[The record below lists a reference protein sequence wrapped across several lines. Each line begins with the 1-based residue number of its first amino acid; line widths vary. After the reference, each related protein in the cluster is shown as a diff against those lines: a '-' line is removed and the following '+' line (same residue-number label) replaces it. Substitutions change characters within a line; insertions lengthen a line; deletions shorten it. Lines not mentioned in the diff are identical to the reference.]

1 MFVHSYSISEQK
13 GAKFL
18 LLCQVMFCCP
28 VLILVY
34 VGMAVTTS
42 GMQELIKNMF
52 MLLLS
57 FISFDMTCFKYFLLA
72 DETFSKAVQVVI
84 TWLERGDCSKRNANT
99 FYTMI
104 QSTNSHVRRLLS
116 EKAQY
121 EEELQRARELM
132 KGRMQGILIQCE

>member
-1 MFVHSYSISEQK
+1 MIIFFLICLHVINHSYI
-13 GAKFL
+13 
-18 LLCQVMFCCP
+18 V
-28 VLILVY
+28 
-34 VGMAVTTS
+34 
-42 GMQELIKNMF
+42 
-52 MLLLS
+52 
-57 FISFDMTCFKYFLLA
+57 FIICVKYLLLA

-104 QSTNSHVRRLLS
+104 QSTNSHVRRLLG

>member
-1 MFVHSYSISEQK
+1 MLAWQILLCSGPQGMIKNISLVCLHVINHSY
-13 GAKFL
+13 
-18 LLCQVMFCCP
+18 V
-28 VLILVY
+28 VLIVC
-34 VGMAVTTS
+34 
-42 GMQELIKNMF
+42 I
-52 MLLLS
+52 
-57 FISFDMTCFKYFLLA
+57 KYFLLA

>member
-1 MFVHSYSISEQK
+1 MSCI
-13 GAKFL
+13 
-18 LLCQVMFCCP
+18 
-28 VLILVY
+28 
-34 VGMAVTTS
+34 
-42 GMQELIKNMF
+42 
-52 MLLLS
+52 
-57 FISFDMTCFKYFLLA
+57 KYFLLA